1 MNKQVLRILE
11 MEFLCKNWFQ
21 NTNLFIHR
29 SLPPPHGSVVILILW
44 GSRWVSCTLSLW
56 RRSPLAD
63 TPSPTSEWRRHFK
76 MLGFTWGLSPSGI
89 SAIWINRFVF
99 WNQFLHKNS
108 IYKPRCIFCLGSSV
122 EYPLPYNFWLK
133 LYSGESYEVQ
143 GNCGVFSF
151 FLKYFL
157 PNCRCMLY
165 GRKWSIQ
172 MHYKYTLAARW
183 ASVICFIPS
192 VHFSDFFYVNNRL
205 WFEIYSSRWYK
216 SIVSLIPC
224 FSYWEMNE
232 SMVFLKEIGPQNGSK
247 F

>member
-76 MLGFTWGLSPSGI
+76 MLGFTRGLLPSGI

-108 IYKPRCIFCLGSSV
+108 I
-122 EYPLPYNFWLK
+122 
-133 LYSGESYEVQ
+133 
-143 GNCGVFSF
+143 FSTF
-151 FLKYFL
+151 YCMKYL
-157 PNCRCMLY
+157 LIA
-165 GRKWSIQ
+165 KWSFSNNFIAFVI
-172 MHYKYTLAARW
+172 HIFIINLFCSVPDHPGNYTSNSNQDPTCRSFPTSMRLASAAATGTFW
-183 ASVICFIPS
+183 K
-192 VHFSDFFYVNNRL
+192 L
-205 WFEIYSSRWYK
+205 
-216 SIVSLIPC
+216 
-224 FSYWEMNE
+224 
-232 SMVFLKEIGPQNGSK
+232 
-247 F
+247 